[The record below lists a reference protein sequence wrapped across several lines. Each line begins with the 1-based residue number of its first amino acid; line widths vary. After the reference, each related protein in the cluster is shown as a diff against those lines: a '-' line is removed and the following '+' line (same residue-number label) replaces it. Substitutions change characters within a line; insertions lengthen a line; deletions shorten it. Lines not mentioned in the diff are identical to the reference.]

1 MHIGA
6 QVSVKQKM
14 REESSLNHTFG
25 KGDIFSTPVLKPVPS
40 AFVVKRSHQSRRSE
54 FSPLPNTFGDI
65 ADEDT
70 WLQMN
75 KGFVADLDSLHITPA
90 RKDPSF
96 PSSHGASVSLLFW
109 QVIHYMLCLLFT
121 KSSLLTTKSHIRFFF
136 LK

>member
-1 MHIGA
+1 MRIAFLYCDNKLIRVGA
-6 QVSVKQKM
+6 QVFVKQNLT
-14 REESSLNHTFG
+14 EESSVNHTMG
-25 KGDIFSTPVLKPVPS
+25 KGDVFSTPVLKPVPN

-96 PSSHGASVSLLFW
+96 PSSHGASVSYYSLM
-109 QVIHYMLCLLFT
+109 VIRYML
-121 KSSLLTTKSHIRFFF
+121 
-136 LK
+136 